1 MKTKQY
7 STEIKTRAVE
17 LLIESQKDYPSLWAA
32 IQAIAPKFGCT
43 PETLRSWHQKHLAKQ
58 NPITVT
64 TESQAARIAELEREI
79 KELKQANEIIRKA
92 AGFFRPGGARPQTE
106 VMVKFIDDEKKKY
119 GVESICRILPIAP
132 STYYRIKDEQ
142 ENPEKQ
148 SRRKQS
154 DKHLMEQ
161 IKQIWR
167 DSGCRYGIRKVWHKL
182 KQDGL
187 PKLARCTVERLMKQ
201 LGIQGVWRG
210 KGKITTQQRDDQD
223 KPADLVKRNFTA
235 DAPNKLWVADF
246 TYIKTKTGWVYT
258 AFVIDVFKRVIVG
271 WKVSN
276 RMDTQLVLD
285 ALNQALDARGRPS
298 GVIHHSDKG
307 SQYLSIKYGERLKQS
322 GLAASVGTTGDSYD
336 NALAESINGL
346 YKTEVIDYFKHEWE
360 GINDVALATL
370 DWVHWYN
377 HERLHSRNGY
387 LSPID
392 AENIYY
398 CSLKPSGYAA

>member
-1 MKTKQY
+1 M
-7 STEIKTRAVE
+7 
-17 LLIESQKDYPSLWAA
+17 WAA

-58 NPITVT
+58 NPVT
-64 TESQAARIAELEREI
+64 ISTESQAARIAELEREI
-79 KELKQANEIIRKA
+79 RELKQANEIIRKA
-92 AGFFRPGGARPQTE
+92 AAFSPRRSSAAHTSDGQIHRRW
-106 VMVKFIDDEKKKY
+106 KRKY
-119 GVESICRILPIAP
+119 GVEPICRILPIAP

-142 ENPEKQ
+142 DNPEKQ
-148 SRRKQS
+148 CRRKQS
-154 DKHLMEQ
+154 DKHLMAQ
-161 IKQIWR
+161 IKQIWQA
-167 DSGCRYGIRKVWHKL
+167 SGCRYGIRKVWHKL
-182 KQDGL
+182 KQDGM
-187 PKLARCTVERLMKQ
+187 PKLGRCTVERLMKQ

-210 KGKITTQQRDDQD
+210 KGKITTKQRPGQQSPD
-223 KPADLVKRNFTA
+223 DLVKRNFSA

-246 TYIKTKTGWVYT
+246 TYIKTKSGWVYT

-276 RMDTQLVLD
+276 HMDTQLVLD

-336 NALAESINGL
+336 NALAESVNGL
-346 YKTEVIDYFKHEWE
+346 YKAEVIDYLKQEWD
-360 GINDVALATL
+360 GVNDVALATL

-377 HERLHSRNGY
+377 HERLHSTNGY
-387 LSPID
+387 VSPVD

-398 CSLKPSGYAA
+398 CSLIPSGYAAWLKQTCLR

>member
-1 MKTKQY
+1 
-7 STEIKTRAVE
+7 
-17 LLIESQKDYPSLWAA
+17 
-32 IQAIAPKFGCT
+32 
-43 PETLRSWHQKHLAKQ
+43 
-58 NPITVT
+58 
-64 TESQAARIAELEREI
+64 
-79 KELKQANEIIRKA
+79 
-92 AGFFRPGGARPQTE
+92 
-106 VMVKFIDDEKKKY
+106 MVKFIDDEKQHY

-142 ENPEKQ
+142 ANPEKQ
-148 SRRKQS
+148 SHRKQS

-161 IKQIWR
+161 IKQIWQ

-182 KQDGL
+182 KQEGL

-201 LGIQGVWRG
+201 MGIQGVWRD
-210 KGKITTQQRDDQD
+210 KGKITTKQRDDQD

-246 TYIKTKTGWVYT
+246 TYIKTKSGWDYT
-258 AFVIDVFKRVIVG
+258 AFVIDVFKRVIAG

-285 ALNQALDARGRPS
+285 ALNQALDARGRPN

-336 NALAESINGL
+336 NALAESVNGL
-346 YKTEVIDYFKHEWE
+346 YKTEVIDYLKKDWE
-360 GINDVALATL
+360 GARDVGLATL
-370 DWVHWYN
+370 NWVHWYN
-377 HERLHSRNGY
+377 HEHLHCKNGY

-398 CSLKPSGYAA
+398 CSLKPSGHAA

>member
-1 MKTKQY
+1 MKSKQY
-7 STEIKTRAVE
+7 PTEVKTRAIE
-17 LLIESQKDYPSLWAA
+17 LLIESQKDYPSMWAA

-58 NPITVT
+58 NPVIIS

-79 KELKQANEIIRKA
+79 RELKQANEIIRKA
-92 AGFFRPGGARPQTE
+92 AGFFRPGGARPQTQ
-106 VMVKFIDDEKKKY
+106 VMVKFIDDEKKMY

-132 STYYRIKDEQ
+132 SSYYRVKDEQ

-154 DKHLMEQ
+154 DKHLMAQ
-161 IKQIWR
+161 IKQIWQA
-167 DSGCRYGIRKVWHKL
+167 SGCRYGIRKVWHKL
-182 KQDGL
+182 KQEGL

-201 LGIQGVWRG
+201 MGIQGVWRG
-210 KGKITTQQRDDQD
+210 KGKITTKQRPGQQSPD
-223 KPADLVKRNFTA
+223 DLVKRNFSA

-246 TYIKTKTGWVYT
+246 TYIKTKSGWVYT

-276 RMDTQLVLD
+276 HMDTQLVLD

-336 NALAESINGL
+336 NALAESVNGL
-346 YKTEVIDYFKHEWE
+346 YKAEVIDYLKQEWD
-360 GINDVALATL
+360 GVNDVALATL
-370 DWVHWYN
+370 DWVHWYK
-377 HERLHSRNGY
+377 HERLHSTNGY
-387 LSPID
+387 VSPVD

-398 CSLKPSGYAA
+398 CPLIPSGYAA

>member
-1 MKTKQY
+1 
-7 STEIKTRAVE
+7 
-17 LLIESQKDYPSLWAA
+17 
-32 IQAIAPKFGCT
+32 
-43 PETLRSWHQKHLAKQ
+43 
-58 NPITVT
+58 
-64 TESQAARIAELEREI
+64 
-79 KELKQANEIIRKA
+79 
-92 AGFFRPGGARPQTE
+92 
-106 VMVKFIDDEKKKY
+106 MVKFIDDEKKKY
-119 GVESICRILPIAP
+119 GVLSICRILPIAP

-210 KGKITTQQRDDQD
+210 KGKITTKQRDDQD

-285 ALNQALDARGRPS
+285 ALNQALDARHRPKN
-298 GVIHHSDKG
+298 VIHHSDKG
-307 SQYLSIKYGERLKQS
+307 SQYLSIKYSERLKQP
-322 GLAASVGTTGDSYD
+322 GLAASVGTTGDFTSGI
-336 NALAESINGL
+336 ALRL
-346 YKTEVIDYFKHEWE
+346 
-360 GINDVALATL
+360 ALGRSSA
-370 DWVHWYN
+370 
-377 HERLHSRNGY
+377 
-387 LSPID
+387 
-392 AENIYY
+392 
-398 CSLKPSGYAA
+398 SLFLAQTML